1 MSASAWLRTTLFGL
15 GEKDL
20 AACRVHW
27 HDAPS
32 PLRERLDAIVDSFA
46 RGYNLALA
54 SSGVAELV
62 AGLEQHD
69 AERKGFAYEGAGM
82 GLAIRIMVT
91 PGSRLLDEYLRG
103 PGDAHHYMIQVG
115 AGWAL
120 GRVPIRHAALR
131 RQLDDTYHWLA
142 WDGFGFHQLFFDT
155 VRTRDEHAGRPA
167 DAPYQGRAFDQGVGR
182 AMWFVEQADP
192 TRIAARF
199 ARFPAARQPDL
210 WGGVGLAATY
220 AGGVAL
226 DVLDALIERAGEH
239 RPALGTGS
247 MLAVEARRRA
257 GNPSPHGLTNC
268 VRLTGLSEASI
279 HEVIDDAIAQAGV
292 GELAFPAM
300 RERMAARVQA
310 GG

>member
-69 AERKGFAYEGAGM
+69 PERKGFAYEGAGM

-182 AMWFVEQADP
+182 RVVHEIHFED
-192 TRIAARF
+192 RHSLDRLAREKVGLVT
-199 ARFPAARQPDL
+199 QPDRRMPE
-210 WGGVGLAATY
+210 AAASIAT
-220 AGGVAL
+220 A
-226 DVLDALIERAGEH
+226 
-239 RPALGTGS
+239 
-247 MLAVEARRRA
+247 
-257 GNPSPHGLTNC
+257 C
-268 VRLTGLSEASI
+268 GLSAT
-279 HEVIDDAIAQAGV
+279 
-292 GELAFPAM
+292 
-300 RERMAARVQA
+300 
-310 GG
+310 